1 MTRVFFDVLRSIYTS
16 KYFDSVYSIALDKA
30 KKLNIMVQNEF
41 RLSRKSKPEDTKEFF
56 KNHVYV
62 SCLEYLTKNIKER
75 VIENFSEL
83 ISAFGIFQKNF
94 LIKPETAKENLEI
107 LVNFYSGD
115 IEDDLNVVFNEYK
128 YFSEWILNQ
137 ELVESVKE
145 VEIGELSLEDILNE
159 LEKA

>member
-1 MTRVFFDVLRSIYTS
+1 MLHIANHHNNNLQHIKHTNNLPHTNHKANHNNNNQSTFTPRYTS
-16 KYFDSVYSIALDKA
+16 TIAENNLPTSMLYTK
-30 KKLNIMVQNEF
+30 
-41 RLSRKSKPEDTKEFF
+41 DTKEFF

-115 IEDDLNVVFNEYK
+115 IEDDLNVVFNEYQ
-128 YFSEWILNQ
+128 YFSEWILKQ

-145 VEIGELSLEDILNE
+145 V
-159 LEKA
+159 